1 MCRTELTTLNQKL
14 VRGRPVPLHCPSSW
28 KSSIKGGDYKEL
40 QRFQRKD
47 YIGCSMAHGRYLA
60 PSQKLMSK
68 TIIICVLLLGLIYQ
82 EGNEMKQNKHQN
94 KRATSDRAYRKAN
107 KKLTTELMRAINTY
121 MWSGSWPSRMCLS
134 PSRGR
139 NNKLYSS
146 LWETIVI
153 IHLTQATIDQR
164 NF

>member
-1 MCRTELTTLNQKL
+1 
-14 VRGRPVPLHCPSSW
+14 
-28 KSSIKGGDYKEL
+28 
-40 QRFQRKD
+40 
-47 YIGCSMAHGRYLA
+47 MAHGRYLA